1 MQKTLKGVFEAACQK
16 RGEKNMILWR
26 LRILVFII
34 SVICTILVIF
44 FVVLPLIQDIESK
57 LLIFALGYFMYFIID
72 QITDIINDM
81 ISDKEE
87 ELKEK

>member
-1 MQKTLKGVFEAACQK
+1 
-16 RGEKNMILWR
+16 MILWR